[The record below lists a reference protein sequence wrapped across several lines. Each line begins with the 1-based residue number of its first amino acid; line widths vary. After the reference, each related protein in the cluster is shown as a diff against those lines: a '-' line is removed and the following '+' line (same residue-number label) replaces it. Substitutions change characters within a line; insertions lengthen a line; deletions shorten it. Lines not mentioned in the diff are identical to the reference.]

1 MSSHRWRSIEAI
13 GFVGLVLLGLLIVP
27 FETQAEPGVDFVVI
41 RDGANGGGTPVENR
55 TYTTGQNDIYYAAG
69 YNNTLGYVKDVNV
82 YWFSGDM
89 SVISLMGGKET
100 SNVTI
105 VAEEYGTTKV
115 FADASPTNG
124 SWWKSETG
132 NLTVLSDID
141 RITLRNES
149 GGGGE
154 WFGDS
159 TVISE
164 TTFIVYAAGYNSTR
178 GYLRDVPVDWST
190 TNNSLCPVGLR
201 KSSDTVVR
209 PHGEGTCKI
218 TGTYSPGVSNT
229 TGTITVISDIDYVVI
244 RDSANGQGSPVGNIT
259 YLLEQQDRYWAAG
272 YNDSS
277 GYRRDLRVFWNST
290 NDSVCSVTSSELTFT
305 NIRFLDEGQC
315 KVKINY
321 AWLVGNSTGA
331 ITVLFDI
338 DWLVIRDA
346 PGGGGQPVIGNT
358 LYVGFSY
365 NFYAAGYN
373 LTDGFRRDLGVDWT
387 NSNTSVCKLISTAGK
402 KYYMDAWVP
411 GICRLTATYLSRVS
425 NDTGDMSVLLD
436 VDNLTIRDAPSGGGQ
451 PLGSKTL
458 YTYVEHYF
466 YAAGYNLSSGYLR
479 DLEVTWV
486 SSSFS
491 LCPLYWAGDFAIK
504 VIPTSPGICNLT
516 ANYRGLLSNKT
527 GNLTILL
534 DIDQIIIRDGPGGGG
549 DPIGIRTYFT
559 GQDTKYYAAGYNNTT
574 GYRRDLDSI
583 WFSDNTTVCALYSP
597 PTEIYVEVNFWAEGV
612 CRIGADFHG
621 LVSNSTGTLRVEWD
635 LDYVVIVDAPN
646 GAGNPVKNRTY
657 FLDSVEYFY
666 AAGYNHTLD
675 YRRDLEPVWETTNIT
690 VCGISPLVNGS
701 VHFSGRSVGYCT
713 ISTTY
718 LNRISNSTGNL
729 TVKSEID
736 YVVIRDSPD
745 GGGSWVGNGEYVITT
760 EHNFYAAGYNNTRDF
775 ITDLEVLWTSDNPV
789 SCGLVRYDTYVTF
802 RARALGICRVTANY
816 HGILFNSSGQLK
828 VIPKPVLVVDDDGTG
843 DYFTIHEALEEAVNG
858 TIIRVLNGTYFE
870 HVLVNKSVTI
880 EGLDKS
886 RTWVNGSGY
895 GTVFLVTADKVRI
908 TGLTVENSEYGI
920 LLERVEYASVDHNTI
935 RWYDYGIYSNFSKR
949 SHIEKNLVTEG
960 SNGIVTY
967 HSDNDAVWHNE
978 ISYNT
983 VYGAKDYNSKL
994 KKCFNWNYFHH
1005 NKIAYYYDPD
1015 EDLEP
1020 LILDSNVFEDN
1031 GIAILVEYSSSV
1043 HITNNT
1049 VLRGEKGISIVDGSP
1064 LVRNNTIVDITIGIE
1079 LRNSSSHLVGN
1090 SVSSSSSG
1098 IVALWGSPI
1107 IEGNVILNSDV
1118 LSLSL
1123 EEVVNASVSMN
1134 DLGGGQAAI
1143 HNSSLEQLHVQ
1154 NGSLS
1159 IVNSSWEELEIG
1171 RDGLAEIKWWV
1182 QIGIL
1187 SKDGK
1192 PIEGARVKVLDSQN
1206 NLITDMQSDQEGLA
1220 PLVALTQ
1227 MEVSEGGTVDLNPYY
1242 LEVEVEG
1249 IVQRFELTVESN
1261 RLFSLNFRLPV
1272 EEQLWLWYMMIVLA
1286 LLFLCFAPSM
1296 AIERSRYAVL
1306 ALLMIFYVKL
1316 KKEDVL
1322 DQYTRGRIHG
1332 YIEANPGEHF
1342 GAIRKALSLSN
1353 GNAVYHLR
1361 VLETQ
1366 GHVVSKNDGKYKRFY
1381 PKGVAVPPDDGLK
1394 LREIHERV
1402 LSCIGE
1408 APGISQKEIANL
1420 LGLYQSTL
1428 EYQLQKLV
1436 KAGLIRQERRGR
1448 RVRYYSARSDK

>member
-1 MSSHRWRSIEAI
+1 MSSRRWRSLGAI

-27 FETQAEPGVDFVVI
+27 FETQAEPGVDYVVI
-41 RDGANGGGTPVENR
+41 RDAPNEGGDPVGNR
-55 TYTTGQNDIYYAAG
+55 TYMTGQNDTYYAAG
-69 YNNTLGYVKDVNV
+69 YNNTFGYIRDMNA
-82 YWFSGDM
+82 YWYSGEM
-89 SVISLMGGKET
+89 TVIRLIGGKD
-100 SNVTI
+100 SPNVTI

-115 FADASPTNG
+115 YATEINTNG
-124 SWWKSETG
+124 SSFEAETG
-132 NLTVLSDID
+132 DLTVISDID
-141 RITLRNES
+141 QIILRNES

-154 WFGDS
+154 WFGDT

-164 TTFIVYAAGYNSTR
+164 TTFTVYAAGYNSTR

-201 KSSDTVVR
+201 RSSDAFVR
-209 PHGEGTCKI
+209 PHGEGTCAI

-229 TGTITVISDIDYVVI
+229 TGTITVISDVDYVVI
-244 RDSANGQGSPVGNIT
+244 RDSANGEGSPVGNVT

-272 YNDSS
+272 YNDTS
-277 GYRRDLRVFWNST
+277 GYRRDLRVFWTST
-290 NDSVCSVTSSELTFT
+290 NDSVCLVTSSENTYS

-315 KVKINY
+315 KVEINY
-321 AWLVGNSTGA
+321 AWLVWSSTGV

-338 DWLVIRDA
+338 DYLVIHDA

-373 LTDGFRRDLGVDWT
+373 LTDGFRRDLGVDWN
-387 NSNTSVCKLISTAGK
+387 NSNTTVCKLLSTAGK
-402 KYYMDAWVP
+402 KYYMGAWVP

-425 NDTGDMSVLLD
+425 NDTGDMTVLLD

-451 PLGSKTL
+451 PLGNKTL
-458 YTYVEHYF
+458 YTYMEHYF
-466 YAAGYNLSSGYLR
+466 YAAGYNSSSGYLR
-479 DLEVTWV
+479 DLDVTWV
-486 SSSFS
+486 SSNFS

-527 GNLTILL
+527 GNLTVLL
-534 DIDQIIIRDGPGGGG
+534 DIDYITIRDGPGGGG
-549 DPIGIRTYFT
+549 DPIGNRTYFT
-559 GQDTKYYAAGYNNTT
+559 GQQTRYYAAGYNNTT
-574 GYRRDLDSI
+574 GYRRDLDST
-583 WFSDNTTVCALYSP
+583 WLSDNTTVCALYRPSA
-597 PTEIYVEVNFWAEGV
+597 EIYVRVSFWAEGV
-612 CRIGADFHG
+612 CKITADFHG
-621 LVSNSTGTLRVEWD
+621 LVLNSTGTLRVDWD
-635 LDYVVIVDAPN
+635 IDYVVVADAPN
-646 GAGNPVKNRTY
+646 GAGNPVENRTY
-657 FLDSVEYFY
+657 FLDSAEYFY
-666 AAGYNHTLD
+666 AAGYNHTSD
-675 YRRDLEPVWETTNIT
+675 YRRDLKPVWETTNTT
-690 VCGISPLVNGS
+690 VCGITPYTNGS
-701 VHFSGRSVGYCT
+701 VYFRGKSIGFCK
-713 ISTTY
+713 ISATY

-736 YVVIRDSPD
+736 YIIIRDSPG
-745 GGGSWVGNGEYVITT
+745 GGGSWVGDGEYVITT

-775 ITDLEVLWTSDNPV
+775 ITDLEVLWTSDNPM
-789 SCGLVRYDTYVTF
+789 SCGLVRHGTYVTF
-802 RARALGICRVTANY
+802 RAKALGNCRVTANY
-816 HGILFNSSGQLK
+816 HSILFNSTGQLK
-828 VIPKPVLVVDDDGTG
+828 VIPKPVLIVDDDGTG
-843 DYFTIHEALEEAVNG
+843 DYLTIHEALEEAVNG
-858 TIIRVLNGTYFE
+858 TIIRVLNGTYLE

-886 RTWVNGSGY
+886 TTWVNGSGY

-908 TGLTVENSEYGI
+908 TGLTVENSGYGI
-920 LLERVEYASVDHNTI
+920 LLERVEYASIDHNTV
-935 RWYDYGIYSNFSKR
+935 RWYEYGIYSNFSEA

-978 ISYNT
+978 ISHNT

-994 KKCFNWNYFHH
+994 EKCFNWNYFHH

-1031 GIAILVEYSSSV
+1031 EIAILVEYSSSV

-1049 VLRGEKGISIVDGSP
+1049 VLRGEKGISILDGSP
-1064 LVRNNTIVDITIGIE
+1064 LVRNNSIADMTFGIE
-1079 LRNSSSHLVGN
+1079 LRNSSSHLLGN
-1090 SVSSSSSG
+1090 SVSNTMSG
-1098 IVALWGSPI
+1098 IVAFKGSPI

-1118 LSLSL
+1118 RSLSL
-1123 EEVVNASVSMN
+1123 EEVGNASVSLN
-1134 DLGGGQAAI
+1134 DFGGGRAAI
-1143 HNSSLEQLHVQ
+1143 YNSSLDHLQVQ
-1154 NGSLS
+1154 NGTLYL
-1159 IVNSSWEELEIG
+1159 VNSSWEELEIG

-1182 QIGIL
+1182 QIGIF

-1192 PIEGARVKVLDSQN
+1192 PIEGANVKILDSQN
-1206 NLITDMQSDQEGLA
+1206 NEISYLQSDQEGLI

-1227 MEVSEGGTVDLNPYY
+1227 KKVSESGTVDLNPYH

-1249 IVQRFELTVESN
+1249 TVQRFELTVDSN
-1261 RLFSLNFRLPV
+1261 RLYSLNFRPPA
-1272 EEQLWLWYMMIVLA
+1272 EEQLWLWYAVIVLA

-1296 AIERSRYAVL
+1296 AIERFRYAVL

-1322 DQYTRGRIHG
+1322 EQYTRGRIHG

-1342 GAIRKALSLSN
+1342 GAIRKALSLSS
-1353 GNAVYHLR
+1353 GNAVYHLH

-1381 PKGVAVPPDDGLK
+1381 PKGVVVPPDDGLR
-1394 LREIHERV
+1394 LREIHERI

-1420 LGLYQSTL
+1420 LGLHQSTL
-1428 EYQLQKLV
+1428 EYQLRKLV
-1436 KAGLIRQERRGR
+1436 KAGLIRQERSGR
-1448 RVRYYSARSDK
+1448 RVRYYSTRSNQ